1 MASLLFV
8 PSTQP
13 QPIYVHHL
21 TGHCKIGT
29 LASLRCSVLMGVVV
43 VIKCYSALGTILNS
57 LFILAH
63 AVLTITHAVGFM
75 IIPFVWMRKLK
86 PKITQLVRR
95 TGPSQYN
102 F

>member
-1 MASLLFV
+1 MASLLFA
-8 PSTQP
+8 PSTQL
-13 QPIYVHHL
+13 QPTYIIL
-21 TGHCKIGT
+21 QDICKIGT

-43 VIKCYSALGTILNS
+43 VIKCYSALGTVLSS

-63 AVLTITHAVGFM
+63 SVLTITHGVGFM

-86 PKITQLVRR
+86 PKITQLVSR
-95 TGPSQYN
+95 TGPSQCN